1 MGTHAPSAR
10 LDVDAR
16 ELAQDLRSLA
26 WLHAEERDAVTWLA
40 LYRAGFPLGLHLAGG
55 AGSRAMTEALEALGD
70 ALASNPQGLDDR
82 LAADY
87 AAIYLTHAL
96 RASPCESVWRD
107 DDHLML
113 QGPTFAVR
121 DFYRRHGIPPLNWRV
136 MPDDHLVHE
145 LSFIAHLLEER
156 EKAAALK
163 FLDHH
168 LLVWL
173 PQFAARVAQRA
184 DTSIYAALALL
195 TMEAATLLR
204 EHLAETVPVAAQ
216 VTAPDPQAKRT
227 VKPTGCH

>member
-1 MGTHAPSAR
+1 
-10 LDVDAR
+10 VDGL

-40 LYRAGFPLGLHLAGG
+40 LHRAGFPLGLHLAGG
-55 AGSRAMTEALEALGD
+55 DGSRAMTEALEALGD
-70 ALASNPQGLDDR
+70 ARASNPQGLEDR

-145 LSFIAHLLEER
+145 LCFTAHLLETGE
-156 EKAAALK
+156 EAAALD
-163 FLDHH
+163 FLDRH
-168 LLVWL
+168 LLTWL

-184 DTSIYAALALL
+184 DTPIYAALALL
-195 TMEAATLLR
+195 TMDAVMLLR
-204 EHLAETVPVAAQ
+204 TQLAGAAS
-216 VTAPDPQAKRT
+216 AAAI
-227 VKPTGCH
+227 GL